1 MKQKR
6 GKGLQDLGDKIKR
19 TNIRIIEIPEGEGKR
34 TESIFKEI
42 MAEIFLNLGIDIDI
56 RSMRI
61 KGLQLG

>member
-42 MAEIFLNLGIDIDI
+42 MAENFLNLGIDIDI